1 MGAGQDGFEISAM
14 GVKRVTTIPG
24 AVAVPDGRG
33 HPASTGPAALLPG
46 RPQTPAPVHTL
57 RTGPV
62 GHAHPFV
69 APLQHKN
76 THTYH
81 QINSKMQKKRENI
94 YKHKTGLQPQR
105 YFFFFFFFSFWGG
118 DNCHFF
124 DKSDIFIVKTC
135 PQNNQDESLCFP
147 FFEILVRTKQKNQTQ
162 ILCCGKDVRRGLI
175 WCIYPFLDGVGLTNS
190 SLCSR
195 NAAGDAAVTLAHAP
209 KLTAD
214 LLLVKEQ

>member
-1 MGAGQDGFEISAM
+1 M
-14 GVKRVTTIPG
+14 GVKRAKAIPG

-33 HPASTGPAALLPG
+33 HPASAGPAALLPG
-46 RPQTPAPVHTL
+46 RPQTPAPVHAL

-62 GHAHPFV
+62 RHAHPFV

-81 QINSKMQKKRENI
+81 QINSKRQKKQWKYIETQNRPTTTKI
-94 YKHKTGLQPQR
+94 FLLLL
-105 YFFFFFFFSFWGG
+105 FWE
-118 DNCHFF
+118 DNCHFSV
-124 DKSDIFIVKTC
+124 KSDIIIFS

-147 FFEILVRTKQKNQTQ
+147 FLKFLWEPNRRTKPRSFF
-162 ILCCGKDVRRGLI
+162 CGNDVRRGLI
-175 WCIYPFLDGVGLTNS
+175 WCIYPFLDGVGLTNG

-214 LLLVKEQ
+214 LLSVKE